1 MRQSKNANK
10 LCSCIKKVRKTIKAR
25 NRKVSE
31 QRAIAICVKSV
42 LHSRGKTIKRF
53 DCKPIPVANIVSKN

>member
-1 MRQSKNANK
+1 MRPSKNATK

-42 LHSRGKTIKRF
+42 LHNRGKTIKRF
-53 DCKPIPVANIVSKN
+53 QCKPSAVANIVIKN